1 MSEDSRV
8 QSVPPSGRAYLCP
21 LDKADN
27 DFPELTFGP
36 NRIARFTAA
45 ELGMM
50 LNVPRS
56 SADVKIFE
64 RFTWLM
70 IGTQVFEPDRLAHL
84 LSKPMNSDFAEIEP
98 HQLRFAAVVED
109 ALFVVL
115 LAPWEDWVDNVP
127 GFWQPF
133 EVPWVRRVGGDP
145 SVRRQPPLS
154 ADLLSWDRS
163 PEGEFIMPE
172 QVKLKVGDAAH
183 ISSWLNDSR
192 WEELARAQEGPL
204 FDTPVKHF
212 FVKAFLEEPLDEF
225 LAYITTIEAALGL
238 ESDYRGRGATE
249 RVAARVSALIGASCG
264 GERYRQLF
272 NLRCTYLHGRKMNA
286 PISGEVRLMAR
297 RLAREVVNKL
307 TDAALNHPRRED
319 RIAYLNEIAN

>member
-1 MSEDSRV
+1 MSVDSKV
-8 QSVPPSGRAYLCP
+8 ESLPPSGRAYLCP
-21 LDKADN
+21 LDNAD
-27 DFPELTFGP
+27 DLPDLTFGP
-36 NRIARFTAA
+36 NRIARFSAA

-64 RFTWLM
+64 QFTWL
-70 IGTQVFEPDRLAHL
+70 IVGIQVFEPDTWVRL
-84 LSKPMNSDFAEIEP
+84 LSMPLNSDFAEIEP
-98 HQLRFAAVVED
+98 HRLRFAAAVED
-109 ALFVVL
+109 ALFAML
-115 LAPWEDWVDNVP
+115 LAPWEDWVDNDP

-154 ADLLSWDRS
+154 AATLSWDRS

-172 QVKLKVGDAAH
+172 QVRLKVGAAVD

-192 WEELARAQEGPL
+192 WEKLARAQDLPL

-225 LAYITTIEAALGL
+225 LAHITTIEAALGL
-238 ESDYRGRGATE
+238 ESDYNRRGATE
-249 RVAARVSALIGASCG
+249 RVAARVSALIGTPPCG
-264 GERYRQLF
+264 KMYRQLF
-272 NLRCTYLHGRKMNA
+272 SLRSTYLHGRKIDA
-286 PISGEVRLMAR
+286 PISGEARLMAR
-297 RLAREVVNKL
+297 WLAREVVNKL
-307 TDAALNHPRRED
+307 VDAALNHPLRED
-319 RIAYLNEIAN
+319 RTAYLNELAK